1 MIRPLPFVTLVSCT
15 LTAMPAMAQIADTII
30 TNAKIYT
37 VEEGQPWAEATA
49 IIDGRFV
56 KVGDADTIAALKGPD
71 TKVVDLGGRFA
82 MPGMIDAHIHP
93 LRSQLIE
100 NVDFST
106 SAAVPV
112 TPEQFDAKIK
122 TYAAS
127 VPDKPW
133 IIGAAFSWSTFTE
146 TPLNSAY
153 LDAIVPDRPVVIED
167 ETGHIAI
174 ANSKALEMA
183 GITNDTLDPVGGY
196 FGRTEDGAING
207 LLYETAMQEVF
218 KHSPNYAEDDLYQ
231 AATDVMPRLSSMGI
245 TGIKVAQGDE
255 NWVNGLK
262 RMDEEGLLK
271 MQVSMTPYEVDF
283 YRLYSNEALFENP
296 EQYETDHVRID
307 GVKLFADGVPFGRT
321 MLIKETYPGTDYNG
335 LPMTPPEKLRRKIV
349 DYNARGFGVM
359 VHSTGDRGTEIVLE
373 GTELSMQQNGVEKV
387 RALRNHVAHNVIIDT
402 ADIDRMK
409 YGNVV
414 MEFSPSFWFP
424 RPIIDAAEADLG
436 PEMLQTVL
444 RIGPI
449 LRSGVNVAIG
459 SDWNQAQADPW
470 TNLETLVTRRA
481 PGDGPNGVLL
491 GTDSHISLEQA
502 IKAYT
507 MGGAYAMF
515 MEEEIGS
522 IRPGKRA
529 NFIVLDRNLFDIPLN
544 QIHGAVVNQTW
555 FEGDCCINHLCGTV
569 FRFWG

>member
-112 TPEQFDAKIK
+112 TSEQFDAKIK

-127 VPDKPW
+127 VPDNPW
-133 IIGAAFSWSTFTE
+133 IIGAAFSWRTFTE

-174 ANSKALEMA
+174 ANSKALQVA
-183 GITNDTLDPVGGY
+183 GVTNDTPDPVGGY

-218 KHSPNYAEDDLYQ
+218 KHSPNYTEDDLYQ

-245 TGIKVAQGDE
+245 TGIKVAQGDA

-262 RMDEEGLLK
+262 RMDDEGLLK

-296 EQYETDHVRID
+296 AQFETDHVRID

-335 LPMTPPEKLRRKIV
+335 LPMTPPEKLRQKIV
-349 DYNARGFGVM
+349 DYNARGIGVM

-373 GTELSMQQNGVEKV
+373 GTKLSMQQNGVEKV

-436 PEMLQTVL
+436 PEMLQTVW

-515 MEEEIGS
+515 MEDEIGS

-555 FEGDCCINHLCGTV
+555 FEGEMIYEGDV
-569 FRFWG
+569 KVSF

>member
-1 MIRPLPFVTLVSCT
+1 MIRPLSLAMLLSCT
-15 LTAMPAMAQIADTII
+15 LAAMPVMAQTADSII

-37 VEEGQPWAEATA
+37 VEEGQPWAAAAA

-56 KVGDADTIAALKGPD
+56 KVGDADAIATLKGPE

-112 TPEQFDAKIK
+112 TPEELAAKIK
-122 TYAAS
+122 AYADS

-133 IIGAAFSWSTFTE
+133 IIGAAFSWGTFTD

-174 ANSKALEMA
+174 ANSKALQVA
-183 GITNDTLDPVGGY
+183 GVTNDTPDPVGGY

-218 KHSPNYAEDDLYQ
+218 KHSPSYTEDDLYQ

-245 TGIKVAQGDE
+245 TGIKVAQGNA
-255 NWVNGLK
+255 NWANGLK
-262 RMDEEGLLK
+262 RMDQEGLLK

-296 EQYETDHVRID
+296 AQYETDHVRIS

-335 LPMTPPEKLRRKIV
+335 LPMTPPEKLRQKIV

-373 GTELSMQQNGVEKV
+373 GTELSMQRNGVEKV

-436 PEMLQTVL
+436 PEMLQTVW

-470 TNLETLVTRRA
+470 INLETLVTRRA

-491 GTDSHISLEQA
+491 GADSHVSLEQA
-502 IKAYT
+502 VKAYT

-544 QIHGAVVNQTW
+544 QIHGAVVNQT
-555 FEGDCCINHLCGTV
+555 
-569 FRFWG
+569 